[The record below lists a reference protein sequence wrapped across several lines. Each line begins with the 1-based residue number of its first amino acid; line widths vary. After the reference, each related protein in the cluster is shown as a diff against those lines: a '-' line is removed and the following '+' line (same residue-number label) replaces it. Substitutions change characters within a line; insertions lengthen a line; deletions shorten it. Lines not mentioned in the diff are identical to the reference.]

1 MHGNNKIICIAL
13 KNQCAIDA
21 LTYLIKNFKNLK
33 ILANY
38 QIEKTQEKMVGK
50 NLLKNLR

>member
-1 MHGNNKIICIAL
+1 MGIIKLFVLQGKI
-13 KNQCAIDA
+13 NAIDA

-33 ILANY
+33 ILALPNR
-38 QIEKTQEKMVGK
+38 KDQEKMVGK